1 MIRLETCVLHRR
13 RDKERKRLREKISRL
28 LGWKN
33 SNEICECCLQEF
45 PVYEANMAKIRLA
58 LAKKRVDFFIS
69 LLCFF
74 FFFSFYINKNIVEE
88 TFSFPINSKAL
99 FHTESLD
106 YSLNNLIP
114 RNFSFAIDKHSINGF
129 QYRMKLFWK
138 WNIMLTFDTVWERRK
153 RKKAACT
160 EK

>member
-1 MIRLETCVLHRR
+1 
-13 RDKERKRLREKISRL
+13 
-28 LGWKN
+28 
-33 SNEICECCLQEF
+33 
-45 PVYEANMAKIRLA
+45 MAKIRLA

-138 WNIMLTFDTVWERRK
+138 
-153 RKKAACT
+153 
-160 EK
+160 